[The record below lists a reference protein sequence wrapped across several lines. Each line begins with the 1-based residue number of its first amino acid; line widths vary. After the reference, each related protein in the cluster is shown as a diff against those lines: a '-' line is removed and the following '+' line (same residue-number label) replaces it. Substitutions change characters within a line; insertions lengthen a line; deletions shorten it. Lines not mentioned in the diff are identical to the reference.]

1 MLINKLK
8 DNAELAQAAYGYFH
22 LIGKKFDDKR
32 NKAEEK
38 RNIVLYDI
46 LDLTYKDYV
55 TTNHT
60 MLINS

>member
-1 MLINKLK
+1 MNNKMLINKLK

-38 RNIVLYDI
+38 KI
-46 LDLTYKDYV
+46 LFS
-55 TTNHT
+55 TTF
-60 MLINS
+60 